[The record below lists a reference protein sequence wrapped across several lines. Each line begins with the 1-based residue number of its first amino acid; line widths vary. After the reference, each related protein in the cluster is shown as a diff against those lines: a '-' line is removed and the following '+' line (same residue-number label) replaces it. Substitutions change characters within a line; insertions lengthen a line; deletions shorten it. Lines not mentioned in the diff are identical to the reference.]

1 MDSVPESGAGFN
13 VSAASFG
20 RFGSGDDRESTI
32 WLGWMSGL
40 GGAT

>member
-13 VSAASFG
+13 VLVASFG
-20 RFGSGDDRESTI
+20 RSKSGDHRESTI
-32 WLGWMSGL
+32 WVGWMSGL